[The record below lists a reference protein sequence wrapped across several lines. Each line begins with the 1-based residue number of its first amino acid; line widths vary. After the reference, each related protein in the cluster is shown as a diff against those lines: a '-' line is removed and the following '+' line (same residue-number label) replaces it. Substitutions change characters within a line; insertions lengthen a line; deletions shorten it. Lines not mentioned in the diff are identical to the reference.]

1 MAKLSPPAIMI
12 AVPHSTISTRTTT
25 VKQRLDWVDYAR
37 GIAIILVVFRHTMVG
52 LNRSGLTVPDWLY
65 QIQEFTV
72 NFRMPAFFMLSGIFL
87 AKAVIKRET
96 GEVFRKKSYTL
107 LYPYLLWTT
116 LFISIQILMS
126 DYTNASRTPEDY
138 LDIIL
143 QPRSLDHMWYLLA
156 LFTTTCL
163 YLVSFKWINAP
174 VAQLTLGVLLHFV
187 SHFVREYSLVSD
199 LCYYYIFLVLGVVL
213 SRNLI
218 TSQAQTKTGLLRTVV
233 LLLPFFVAGQWFW
246 LEYGNESLGMMPV
259 SLGII
264 LLACVF
270 FYFFCR
276 WARMQEI
283 FPGLVNIGRHSV
295 YIYIL
300 HLLIIAGFRILA
312 TNLLNIHN
320 VYILVLGSLLLSI
333 ILPILAYRY
342 LGKYGFHYLF
352 SLEKPKGKNQ
362 D

>member
-1 MAKLSPPAIMI
+1 MI
-12 AVPHSTISTRTTT
+12 AVPHSTISS
-25 VKQRLDWVDYAR
+25 KSPASQQRLDWVDYAR
-37 GIAIILVVFRHTMVG
+37 GIAIIFVVFRHTMVG
-52 LNRSGLTVPDWLY
+52 LNRSGLIVPTWLY

-87 AKAVIKRET
+87 AKAVMKKDRPD
-96 GEVFRKKSYTL
+96 VFKKKVSTL

-116 LFISIQILMS
+116 IFISIQILLS

-138 LDIIL
+138 LNIIL

-163 YLVSFKWINAP
+163 YLFSSRLIASAI
-174 VAQLTLGVLLHFV
+174 AQLTLGVILHFL
-187 SHFVREYSLVSD
+187 SYFVREYSLISD
-199 LCYYYIFLVLGVVL
+199 LGYYYIFLVLGVVL
-213 SRNLI
+213 SQNLI
-218 TSQAQTKTGLLRTVV
+218 SSQGQHKYELLKVV
-233 LLLPFFVAGQWFW
+233 LLLLPFFAFAQWYW
-246 LEYGNESLGMMPV
+246 LEYGKESLLLMPV

-276 WARMQEI
+276 WARKQGI
-283 FPGLVNIGRHSV
+283 FTGLINIGRHSV

-312 TNLLNIHN
+312 TNLFHVQN
-320 VYILVLGSLLLSI
+320 VYVLVFGSLVLSI
-333 ILPILAYRY
+333 VIPILAYRN
-342 LGKYGFHYLF
+342 LGRFGFHYLF
-352 SLEKPKGKNQ
+352 SLEKPRKKNIN
-362 D
+362 